1 MKHFFIIL
9 FSIGMLLSCSRG
21 VSFDIE
27 GRLVQRAASTVYLVV
42 QNTET
47 DTLASAP
54 VRDNN
59 TFRLRGRIDEP
70 TTAFICDDN
79 GNALSMLMIE
89 DSPLTLRALNEGGY
103 IAEGGPIN
111 DKYNL
116 IVSRL
121 SDVAQQI
128 MTLSPEDVHAEEQY
142 ESLVAKY
149 NEILSTAI
157 TDNLDNIIGVE
168 LFTTQESRSMTAEDM
183 RVRLNQFSPK
193 MRALKPMREF
203 ERYIETYARSEVGQ
217 PFIDVEVQSITG
229 EKILLSEICGKGK
242 WVLLDFWAT
251 WCDPCLQELPTLQDA
266 YNRYAL
272 KDFEICS
279 ISLDREAERWRAF
292 VAQNKLLWSHCIDFT
307 DGSHPSATEVYGL
320 QTIPANFLIS
330 PDGEIVARNLHGEYL
345 LHELEHRLEKYSEQ

>member
-1 MKHFFIIL
+1 
-9 FSIGMLLSCSRG
+9 
-21 VSFDIE
+21 
-27 GRLVQRAASTVYLVV
+27 
-42 QNTET
+42 
-47 DTLASAP
+47 
-54 VRDNN
+54 
-59 TFRLRGRIDEP
+59 
-70 TTAFICDDN
+70 
-79 GNALSMLMIE
+79 
-89 DSPLTLRALNEGGY
+89 
-103 IAEGGPIN
+103 
-111 DKYNL
+111 
-116 IVSRL
+116 VSRL

-128 MTLSPEDVHAEEQY
+128 MTLSPEDMHAEEQY

-279 ISLDREAERWRAF
+279 ISLDREVERWRAF